1 MKRKVIVSILIIVMI
16 LALALSAAAYFMLQ
30 ARMGLFSGR
39 VEYVGQQP
47 GAGDPQLVLRV
58 EDEDIGQSGDL
69 STGSVVFPVL
79 TNVQG
84 YTTPVSTTD
93 GPTTEWVT
101 DWVDEAGNKPISA
114 PKFVLKA
121 EGGDVKDVRLKL
133 IANGDVTA
141 SAAIQFGIATV
152 TGDVAKA
159 EFLNFAIGDLDA
171 GYAETE
177 PLSLGYL
184 CEGEEVEI
192 EISVWVNSEVYEKLG
207 ITETTGDFK
216 VEAVFTADAE
226 T

>member
-1 MKRKVIVSILIIVMI
+1 MKRKVIVPILIIVMI
-16 LALALSAAAYFMLQ
+16 LALAFSAAAYFMLQ
-30 ARMGLFSGR
+30 ARMGLFSGH

-58 EDEDIGQSGDL
+58 EGEDIGQAGDL
-69 STGSVVFPVL
+69 SEGSVAFPVL

-101 DWVDEAGNKPISA
+101 DWVDEAGNKPVSA

-121 EGGDVKDVRLKL
+121 VGGDVKDVHLKL
-133 IANGDVTA
+133 VANGDVTA

-152 TGDVAKA
+152 TGDVANA
-159 EFLNFAIGDLDA
+159 EFLNFVIGDING

-192 EISVWVNSEVYEKLG
+192 EVSVWVKSEVYEKLG
-207 ITETTGDFK
+207 ITETTGDLK
-216 VEAVFTADAE
+216 IEAIFTAE